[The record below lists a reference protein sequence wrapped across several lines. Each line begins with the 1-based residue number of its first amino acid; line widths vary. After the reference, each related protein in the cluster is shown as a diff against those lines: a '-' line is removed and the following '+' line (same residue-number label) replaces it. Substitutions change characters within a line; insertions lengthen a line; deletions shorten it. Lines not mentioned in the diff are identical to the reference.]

1 MTHHIQMKD
10 ITLMNKICNTCKED
24 FTAHSFNLICNSLE
38 GGPIFYTKISN
49 ASKYDDT
56 NGIVKH
62 CTNYLNYINPPD
74 KWSWI
79 IDFEDFGFKH
89 TLGINTGIQLS
100 KLINKTGKIKYLFMI
115 NTNPFVEQML
125 KMIKIT
131 LNKEYHK
138 CIVVLRKNDKLK
150 NDILN
155 EWNYLDNNNKIITS
169 VFNTIND

>member
-1 MTHHIQMKD
+1 MTHYIQMKD
-10 ITLMNKICNTCKED
+10 ITLMSKICDTCKED

-100 KLINKTGKIKYLFMI
+100 KLINKIGKLKYLFVI

-150 NDILN
+150 NNILN
-155 EWNYLDNNNKIITS
+155 EWNYLDNNKKIITS
-169 VFNTIND
+169 VLNTIND